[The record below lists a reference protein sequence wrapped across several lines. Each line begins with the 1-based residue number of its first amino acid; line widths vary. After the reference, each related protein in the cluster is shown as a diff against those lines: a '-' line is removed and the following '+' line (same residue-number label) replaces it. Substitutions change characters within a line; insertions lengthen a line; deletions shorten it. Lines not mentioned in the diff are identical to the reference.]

1 MLAILYS
8 VNLTQTRTVNKKPE
22 NAILFLYEGDTE
34 LGFYDTLFDML
45 NLNGVAQIKKKCLKT
60 GYNLNKLVWERIYD
74 YLENKSNKHVKY
86 LTVFV
91 AYDRETKRDD
101 PDYEN
106 RLNKQLI
113 IKETGSKRLKGI
125 HEIVATQMLE
135 SWFFIDIEGIYKY
148 LKTPASKQKIHRYKA
163 YENFRHEDL
172 NALFMEVDKRNHY
185 QKGDTA
191 KKFIKELD
199 LLKIYRQCEDLKQ
212 GIDSIFMTAGLK
224 IPPTT
229 SSKK

>member
-1 MLAILYS
+1 MS
-8 VNLTQTRTVNKKPE
+8 KKPE

-34 LGFYDTLFDML
+34 LGFYDTLFEKL
-45 NLNGVAQIKKKCLKT
+45 NLNRVAQIKKKCLNGNRNINIKVRD
-60 GYNLNKLVWERIYD
+60 KIYD
-74 YLENKSNKHVKY
+74 YLENKSNKHVNY

-101 PDYEN
+101 TDYVD
-106 RLNKQLI
+106 RLNKKLI
-113 IKETGSKRLKGI
+113 KKNTGSKRLKDI

-148 LKTPASKQKIHRYKA
+148 LNIPASKQKIHRYKA

-172 NALFMEVDKRNHY
+172 NALFMEIDKRNYYH
-185 QKGDTA
+185 KGDTA

-199 LLKIYRQCEDLKQ
+199 LLKIYTQCEDLKK
-212 GIDSIFMTAGLK
+212 GIDLIFKTAGLRPPQ
-224 IPPTT
+224 IP
-229 SSKK
+229 SAKK